1 MPGEKRFRGA
11 LHGFNKDD
19 VNQYIEKILQEFESK
34 LNEKEEEIMRLKSE
48 NNELSKKYGE
58 LSLKEQQLNEDRA
71 RIADVLIKAE
81 EKAQLILDEA
91 KAQAIGEK
99 NKIEELIENE
109 KEKLV
114 DIKDEIRTLRKNIVD
129 VLKKYEAQ
137 LGDILGEEG

>member
-19 VNQYIEKILQEFESK
+19 VNQYIEKILQEFESRLK
-34 LNEKEEEIMRLKSE
+34 EKDEEILRLKNE
-48 NNELSKKYGE
+48 NRELRMKYEE

-81 EKAQLILDEA
+81 ENARLILEEA
-91 KAQAIGEK
+91 KAQAIEEK
-99 NKIEELIENE
+99 NKIEELVENE

-114 DIKDEIRTLRKNIVD
+114 DIKGEIRTLRNNIVD
-129 VLKKYEAQ
+129 VLKKYEVQ
-137 LGDILGEEG
+137 LGDILGEE

>member
-19 VNQYIEKILQEFESK
+19 VNQYIEKILQEFESR
-34 LNEKEEEIMRLKSE
+34 LKEMDEEILRLKNE
-48 NNELSKKYGE
+48 NRELRMKYEE

-81 EKAQLILDEA
+81 ENARLILEEA
-91 KAQAIGEK
+91 KAQAIEEK
-99 NKIEELIENE
+99 NKIEELVENE

-114 DIKDEIRTLRKNIVD
+114 DIKGEIRTLRNNIVD
-129 VLKKYEAQ
+129 VLKKYEVQ
-137 LGDILGEEG
+137 LGDILGEE